1 MPLDLIIA
9 FLGFAFASSVTPGPN
24 NMMLLASGVNF
35 GLKRTLWHV
44 AGINVG
50 FPLMLLLCGL
60 GLGQVFTLY
69 PQIYTVLKVL
79 GILYMLWLAW
89 KIARSGPVGEGREV
103 GTPMTFWQAAA
114 FQWVNPEGL
123 GDGDWRNC
131 RLYRAGELHPLAADH
146 HCRLLS
152 DWNARLAG
160 LGGFRRSHAEFP
172 ARSGQGPV
180 VQLCHGDIACGV
192 ALAGG
197 RRSSFPLNS
206 FDAIRDFAYP
216 NAEP

>member
-60 GLGQVFTLY
+60 GLGQVFTRY

-89 KIARSGPVGEGREV
+89 KIARSGPASEGHEV

-114 FQWVNPEGL
+114 FQWVNPKAWAMVIGAIAAYTVPENYTLSLLIITAVYCLTGTPGSL
-123 GDGDWRNC
+123 VWAAFGAAMRNFL
-131 RLYRAGELHPLAADH
+131 RDPVKVRWFNYGMAA
-146 HCRLLS
+146 LLVASLWPAVS
-152 DWNARLAG
+152 DL
-160 LGGFRRSHAEFP
+160 LFR
-172 ARSGQGPV
+172 
-180 VQLCHGDIACGV
+180 
-192 ALAGG
+192 
-197 RRSSFPLNS
+197 
-206 FDAIRDFAYP
+206 
-216 NAEP
+216 

>member
-60 GLGQVFTLY
+60 GLGQVFTRY

-89 KIARSGPVGEGREV
+89 KIARSGPVGEGREI

-114 FQWVNPEGL
+114 FQWVNPKAWAMVIGAIAAYTVPENYTLSLLIITAVYCLTGTPGSL
-123 GDGDWRNC
+123 IWAAFGAAMRNFL
-131 RLYRAGELHPLAADH
+131 REPVKVRWFNYVMAT
-146 HCRLLS
+146 LLVAS
-152 DWNARLAG
+152 LW
-160 LGGFRRSHAEFP
+160 
-172 ARSGQGPV
+172 PV
-180 VQLCHGDIACGV
+180 VADL
-192 ALAGG
+192 LF
-197 RRSSFPLNS
+197 R
-206 FDAIRDFAYP
+206 
-216 NAEP
+216 